1 MALETQMLER
11 LSQSVDLL
19 RTQTTALEEIQQ
31 TLNRQIALGEE
42 QLRVQNKQLETT
54 DTQSLIACMQL
65 SMSMNL
71 PVDPTIL
78 QLVRTRLGL

>member
-54 DTQSLIACMQL
+54 DTQSLIAFMQL

>member
-1 MALETQMLER
+1 MALETQILER

-54 DTQSLIACMQL
+54 DTQSLIAFMQL

>member
-54 DTQSLIACMQL
+54 DMQSLIAFMQL

>member
-54 DTQSLIACMQL
+54 DTNQPEHFPKPSY
-65 SMSMNL
+65 S
-71 PVDPTIL
+71 
-78 QLVRTRLGL
+78 